1 MFLDYVG
8 LMKARLI
15 EYSYD
20 INDFDQCKGS
30 RTWTE
35 RKKALVFR
43 ANAKEV
49 LILRHDSRTYFAM
62 RDLRRRNGGFSLR
75 DGDGFPIVTPRG
87 QKNVKTLRKTNI
99 TNELARD
106 IISALE
112 WLRKANELR
121 DACKKILA
129 EHGVV

>member
-1 MFLDYVG
+1 
-8 LMKARLI
+8 MKARLI

-62 RDLRRRNGGFSLR
+62 RDLRRHNGGFSLR
-75 DGDGFPIVTPRG
+75 DGYGFPIVTPDN
-87 QKNVKTLRKTNI
+87 KKKVKTLHKINI
-99 TNELARD
+99 PNELAHE
-106 IISALE
+106 IIMALG
-112 WLRKANELR
+112 WIKKHDELR
-121 DACKKILA
+121 NSFKKILA
-129 EHGVV
+129 EYDIV